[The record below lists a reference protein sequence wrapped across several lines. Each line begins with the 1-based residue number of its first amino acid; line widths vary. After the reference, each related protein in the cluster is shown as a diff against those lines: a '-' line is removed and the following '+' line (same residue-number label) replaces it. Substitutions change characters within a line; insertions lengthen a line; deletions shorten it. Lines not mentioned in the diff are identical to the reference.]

1 MPKLPWIFL
10 LLIAL
15 TLTACH
21 TENDLLTGKSAPLQ
35 TARHFSVTQTRIL
48 SANYLLFLP
57 TGYAAQTGKKWPL
70 ILFLHGAGERG
81 SDVWLVA
88 QHGPPKVAPQST
100 NFPFIVVS
108 PQCPPD
114 KIWSNDL
121 LLALLDEVTTNY
133 AVDTHRIYL
142 TGLSMGGF
150 GTWTLGL
157 TFPERFAAIAPLC
170 GGGDSL
176 TPYLATGARKEALK
190 TLPVWAFH
198 GAKDPVV
205 PPIESEHMVGLLK
218 QLGDKD
224 VKLTIYPDAL
234 HDCWTQ
240 TYANPELFEWFLKH
254 SR

>member
-1 MPKLPWIFL
+1 
-10 LLIAL
+10 
-15 TLTACH
+15 
-21 TENDLLTGKSAPLQ
+21 
-35 TARHFSVTQTRIL
+35 
-48 SANYLLFLP
+48 
-57 TGYAAQTGKKWPL
+57 
-70 ILFLHGAGERG
+70 
-81 SDVWLVA
+81 
-88 QHGPPKVAPQST
+88 
-100 NFPFIVVS
+100 
-108 PQCPPD
+108 
-114 KIWSNDL
+114 
-121 LLALLDEVTTNY
+121 
-133 AVDTHRIYL
+133 VDTHRIYL